1 MKQMLL
7 LALSFLC
14 ATASAL
20 ADPAG
25 KDFPP
30 TCRVGPVELP
40 MRGAGLLRVRMI
52 FKVYS
57 AALYL
62 PATVPSDRYAE
73 DVPKRLEIA
82 YLRNLEAAVIIRAG
96 EEALQR
102 NLTPA
107 QRSTLQP
114 RLEAINRLYSDVKA
128 GDRYALTYEPGRGST
143 LSLNGRDLGTIEG
156 ADFAAA
162 YFGIWLDERTDF
174 ADFRAALLG
183 IGS

>member
-1 MKQMLL
+1 MKYMLL
-7 LALSFLC
+7 LLLSSLS
-14 ATASAL
+14 ATAPAL
-20 ADPAG
+20 ADPGG
-25 KDFPP
+25 KDFPA

-52 FKVYS
+52 FKVYA
-57 AALYL
+57 AALYM
-62 PATVPSDRYAE
+62 PATVPSGRYTE

-82 YLRNLEAAVIIRAG
+82 YLRDLGTGVIIRAG
-96 EEALQR
+96 EDALRR

-107 QRSTLQP
+107 QRAALQP
-114 RLEAINRLYSDVKA
+114 RLEAINRLYVDVKA

-174 ADFRAALLG
+174 PEFRSALLG
-183 IGS
+183 PGV

>member
-1 MKQMLL
+1 MTLL
-7 LALSFLC
+7 LVVAVLC
-14 ATASAL
+14 AGDSAR
-20 ADPAG
+20 AERVG
-25 KDFPP
+25 QDFPS
-30 TCRVGPVELP
+30 TSRVGQVELP
-40 MRGAGLLRVRMI
+40 LRGAGLLRVRMI
-52 FKVYS
+52 FKVYA

-62 PATVPSDRYAE
+62 PATVPSGRYAE

-82 YLRNLEAAVIIRAG
+82 YLRDLEAGVIIRAG

-107 QRSTLQP
+107 EQAHLQP
-114 RLEAINRLYSDVKA
+114 RLEAINRLYVDVKA

-143 LSLNGRDLGTIEG
+143 LSLNGRELGTIEG

-174 ADFRAALLG
+174 PDFRAALLG
-183 IGS
+183 PEA